1 MRPLQRI
8 YNTIIP
14 LYAVLSTLLL
24 LQGAAPAHAQ
34 QRKVVAYYPMWAQHA
49 MTDRTIPPWEVDWR
63 GITHV
68 VHFHNGPTVTADVFP
83 YFLPVAS
90 AEDSIRIQ
98 HWYTDCG
105 TGCYPVNYQDSLI
118 LYAHRNGVKVL
129 LDVQDVVPTTMNRI
143 VEDSVKSQALV
154 DASVAYARRKGYDG
168 IEMDI
173 ESWATPPSP
182 LWGYERLIRM
192 YRRALDRMTPRG
204 IFAISPS
211 TAAWGHWN
219 PNQNALVDMYLIQTY
234 EFHYCWDINTSRH
247 VNWHVSPLLRGASTP
262 SNMNAHG
269 WNSLGPP
276 QWVAAGH
283 EPSKIVPGIPTYG
296 RILLG
301 QDSLFKVWG
310 GQQIY
315 ASNKAVRALLGNGG
329 IERWDDERKVPYIGG
344 TAETSDGTLTRGQK
358 FFATFENPRSI
369 GEKVRWS
376 ASQGYGGVMLYDL
389 TMDLDHTQPFGRRNP
404 LIAAAVAASGTST
417 WPTGTL
423 TASPAQ
429 LPAGGGTVT
438 LTWTSSN
445 AASCSISGVGE
456 VPPGGSRTVQ
466 VRSTTVF
473 TLTMTGTTGAT
484 VGVDAEVEVG
494 SMEWGGGFDI
504 TPNGTIIS
512 LVTAPRGSGSGSP
525 EVIRDGVLPPRG
537 STNPVEQFDTFTDGS
552 ARQEDWIGYAFQ
564 EAQTI
569 GGLRFQEG
577 MEFPSGGWFSSLRA
591 QVMVNGAWVDATGL
605 RINPPYQGRNGTGFE
620 VYDISFTKMNATG
633 VRIIGEPGGNDR
645 FVSVGELRV
654 LTENPRPADYVLEQN
669 YPNPFNP
676 STRIAYRLPGEAQVR
691 LTVYNVLGEEVRSIV
706 DEFQQAGAYSMEFDG
721 RGLAAG
727 VYMAVLRANDYVE
740 VRKMVLLK

>member
-1 MRPLQRI
+1 
-8 YNTIIP
+8 
-14 LYAVLSTLLL
+14 
-24 LQGAAPAHAQ
+24 
-34 QRKVVAYYPMWAQHA
+34 
-49 MTDRTIPPWEVDWR
+49 
-63 GITHV
+63 
-68 VHFHNGPTVTADVFP
+68 
-83 YFLPVAS
+83 
-90 AEDSIRIQ
+90 
-98 HWYTDCG
+98 
-105 TGCYPVNYQDSLI
+105 
-118 LYAHRNGVKVL
+118 
-129 LDVQDVVPTTMNRI
+129 
-143 VEDSVKSQALV
+143 
-154 DASVAYARRKGYDG
+154 
-168 IEMDI
+168 
-173 ESWATPPSP
+173 
-182 LWGYERLIRM
+182 
-192 YRRALDRMTPRG
+192 
-204 IFAISPS
+204 
-211 TAAWGHWN
+211 
-219 PNQNALVDMYLIQTY
+219 
-234 EFHYCWDINTSRH
+234 
-247 VNWHVSPLLRGASTP
+247 
-262 SNMNAHG
+262 
-269 WNSLGPP
+269 
-276 QWVAAGH
+276 
-283 EPSKIVPGIPTYG
+283 
-296 RILLG
+296 
-301 QDSLFKVWG
+301 
-310 GQQIY
+310 
-315 ASNKAVRALLGNGG
+315 
-329 IERWDDERKVPYIGG
+329 
-344 TAETSDGTLTRGQK
+344 
-358 FFATFENPRSI
+358 
-369 GEKVRWS
+369 
-376 ASQGYGGVMLYDL
+376 
-389 TMDLDHTQPFGRRNP
+389 
-404 LIAAAVAASGTST
+404 
-417 WPTGTL
+417 
-423 TASPAQ
+423 
-429 LPAGGGTVT
+429 
-438 LTWTSSN
+438 
-445 AASCSISGVGE
+445 
-456 VPPGGSRTVQ
+456 
-466 VRSTTVF
+466 VF